1 MSALASERKMSY
13 FCSMNELYR
22 KMKRL
27 LVEGGMEEGE
37 ARAVAL
43 LMLEKRL
50 GVTMTEVLS
59 GGGRGGGGERGR
71 GGGEEG
77 AAMASQHRE
86 RREGERKEEE
96 RREGERKEEEQE
108 ERELLA
114 LATRV
119 AGGEPVQYVLGEA
132 EFCGMELRVRP
143 GVLIPRPETE
153 ELVAWAAEVGKKMMQ
168 AEKNGT
174 PETHEAPGTPETPEK
189 QEKTTHPA
197 LRILDIG
204 TGSGCIAIALARQ
217 LPQAEVEAWDV
228 SEEALEVAREN
239 GEQMGVR
246 VAWRK
251 VDVLDVLDG
260 LEGLEG
266 LDNLGRLDNLGELE
280 RPAPF
285 SLIISN
291 PPYICEEERGE
302 MEANVLEHEPEVAL
316 FVPNDDPLRFYRR
329 MAELGR
335 DGLLAAGGT
344 LLFEVNRRF
353 GHEVVRML
361 EEMGYEEVELRKD
374 FFGNERMVKAIK
386 KGIFSL

>member
-1 MSALASERKMSY
+1 
-13 FCSMNELYR
+13 
-22 KMKRL
+22 
-27 LVEGGMEEGE
+27 MEEGE

-59 GGGRGGGGERGR
+59 GGGRGGGR
-71 GGGEEG
+71 GGRGEEG

-86 RREGERKEEE
+86 RREEERKEEE
-96 RREGERKEEEQE
+96 RREGERREGERREEERREEERKEREQE

-114 LATRV
+114 LAARV

-153 ELVAWAAEVGKKMMQ
+153 ELVAWAAEVGRKMMQ
-168 AEKNGT
+168 AEKT
-174 PETHEAPGTPETPEK
+174 ETPETPEAPETPETPE
-189 QEKTTHPA
+189 QPATPENPTHPA

-239 GEQMGVR
+239 GEQMGVG

-251 VDVLDVLDG
+251 VDVLD
-260 LEGLEG
+260 G
-266 LDNLGRLDNLGELE
+266 LDNLERLDNLGELE

>member
-1 MSALASERKMSY
+1 
-13 FCSMNELYR
+13 
-22 KMKRL
+22 
-27 LVEGGMEEGE
+27 MEEGE

-59 GGGRGGGGERGR
+59 GGGRGGG
-71 GGGEEG
+71 EEG

-86 RREGERKEEE
+86 RREEERKE
-96 RREGERKEEEQE
+96 GEQE

-114 LATRV
+114 LAARV

-168 AEKNGT
+168 AEK
-174 PETHEAPGTPETPEK
+174 PETPGTPEK

-239 GEQMGVR
+239 GEQMGVG

-251 VDVLDVLDG
+251 VDVLDGLDN
-260 LEGLEG
+260 LEG
-266 LDNLGRLDNLGELE
+266 LDNPGELE

>member
-1 MSALASERKMSY
+1 
-13 FCSMNELYR
+13 
-22 KMKRL
+22 
-27 LVEGGMEEGE
+27 MEEGE

-59 GGGRGGGGERGR
+59 GGGREGGGRG

-86 RREGERKEEE
+86 RREGERREEE
-96 RREGERKEEEQE
+96 RREGERREEERKEGEQE

-114 LATRV
+114 LAARV

-153 ELVAWAAEVGKKMMQ
+153 ELVAWAAEVGRKMMQ
-168 AEKNGT
+168 AEKTGT
-174 PETHEAPGTPETPEK
+174 PEAPETPETPE
-189 QEKTTHPA
+189 QPATPENPTHPA

-239 GEQMGVR
+239 GEQMGVG

-251 VDVLDVLDG
+251 VDVLDGLDG
-260 LEGLEG
+260 LEG
-266 LDNLGRLDNLGELE
+266 LDNLGELE